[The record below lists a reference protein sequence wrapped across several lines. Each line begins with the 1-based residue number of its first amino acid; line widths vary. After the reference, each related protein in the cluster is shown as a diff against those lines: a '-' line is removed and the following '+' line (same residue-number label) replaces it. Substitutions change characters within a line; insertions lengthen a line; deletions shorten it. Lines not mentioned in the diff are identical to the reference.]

1 MQSAIVEE
9 FAHAVLVDNA
19 LLAQTVALGEPV
31 TPAEMIELSAASRA
45 LYNTCVLAG
54 RELEHVSE
62 HHKLW
67 QAAVEVFAQ
76 MRQVWDEVNGNE
88 LARLHVNL
96 LGRLHSLSLDRAALY
111 DVSAAERLSFAQRN
125 APQGK
130 SLSAG
135 QQYNKTNTLAVTH
148 SRGGIDS
155 SPQ

>member
-9 FAHAVLVDNA
+9 FAHAVSVDNV

-31 TPAEMIELSAASRA
+31 TPAEMIELSASSRA

-54 RELEHVSE
+54 RELGHISE
-62 HHKLW
+62 HYQLW
-67 QAAVEVFAQ
+67 QAASEIFAQ
-76 MRQVWDEVNGNE
+76 MSRVWGDVNGNE
-88 LARLHVNL
+88 LARLHVSL

-111 DVSAAERLSFAQRN
+111 DVSAAARLSFAQRN

-135 QQYNKTNTLAVTH
+135 QQYNNTQTLAVTH
-148 SRGGIDS
+148 SHGGIDS